1 MSCGLGAIILVF
13 MLVKHNIDNSVL
25 ETELLQEDIKRLEE
39 QSKQLRASVAEAEQQ
54 EKEISDQAMAISRQ
68 IEDKQ
73 QALKQAQASAISNQA
88 AKKSLEEGIKSFVVP
103 KPPDIIESPKVGEEQ
118 YLIGLKVEGR
128 RIALLIDSSASM
140 TDEDLIDII
149 RRKNTSD
156 AEKQRGPK
164 WQRTIA
170 IAEWLMARVPESSQV
185 TLISY
190 NSAAKQLAAGD
201 GWIAGNNANGL
212 NQALEGLRR
221 TVPQGATNLEA
232 GLSLARQM
240 KPTDIYLVTDGL
252 PTNGDSSYKSLN
264 PFADCS
270 ALWGD
275 SAKISGACRAKLFQY
290 TVKIVDLGGAKINV
304 VLLPIEGDPEAANL
318 YWRWTANNRGIMISP
333 APEWP

>member
-1 MSCGLGAIILVF
+1 

-39 QSKQLRASVAEAEQQ
+39 QSRQLRASVAEAEQQ
-54 EKEISDQAMAISRQ
+54 EKEISDQAMAISRE

-73 QALKQAQASAISNQA
+73 QALKLAQASAMSNQA

-140 TDEDLIDII
+140 TDEELIDII

-170 IAEWLMARVPESSQV
+170 IAEWLMARVPQASQV

-190 NSAAKQLAAGD
+190 DSSARKLAAGGD
-201 GWIAGNNANGL
+201 GWIAGNDANGL
-212 NQALEGLRR
+212 NLALDALRSL
-221 TVPQGATNLEA
+221 VPQGATNLDA

-252 PTNGDSSYKSLN
+252 PTNGDSRYKSLN
-264 PFADCS
+264 PFADCT
-270 ALWGD
+270 ALWGG
-275 SAKISGACRAKLFQY
+275 SAKISGACRAKLFQH
-290 TVKIVDLGGAKINV
+290 TVNVVDLGGARINV

>member
-39 QSKQLRASVAEAEQQ
+39 QSKQLRASVAEAEQK

-185 TLISY
+185 TLMSY

-201 GWIAGNNANGL
+201 GWIAGSNAQGL
-212 NQALEGLRR
+212 NQALDGLRR
-221 TVPQGATNLEA
+221 VVPQGATNLEA

-290 TVKIVDLGGAKINV
+290 TVKTVDLGGAKINV